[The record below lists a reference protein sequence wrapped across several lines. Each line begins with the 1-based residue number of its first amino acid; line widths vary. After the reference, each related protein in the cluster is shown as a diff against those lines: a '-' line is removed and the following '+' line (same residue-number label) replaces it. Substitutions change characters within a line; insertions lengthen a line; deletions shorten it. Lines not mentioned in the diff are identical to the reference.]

1 MTHDPLRESTA
12 STWPWAPRAEGGDG
26 GMDELDMRLVTLLQ
40 DAPRAEWS
48 EVGAALGVDPSTAA
62 RRWARLADAGHAWF
76 SCYPVSLEGAPLIVA
91 FVEVDCAPGR
101 VRDVAVELAGDPHVF
116 TVEQVT
122 GARDLVLTCVFDGLA
137 ELARYTG
144 MRVGTLPGVAASR
157 TQIATAVHMDGSRWR
172 LDRPTTA
179 ARLRLARAAGAAVP
193 GPGRSPV
200 RREDQA
206 LVRALA
212 DDPRQPVARLARR
225 TGLSPTTV
233 RRRLRRLDDSGA
245 LVFRCEVARG
255 LSGWPVSVSLWCAAP
270 PKDAARIAAHVSG
283 LREVRLVASL
293 SGPHNLLFAAWL
305 RSIDDIHAFESQ
317 LTAPFPGLT
326 VADRAVTLWPVKLA
340 GHLLDPTGRRV
351 GAVPLAGWDPGTVA
365 SDEDALLR
373 RLCGRAAPPSTAFFE
388 GRGFRARVDEVG
400 RAPRASPG
408 PEE

>member
-1 MTHDPLRESTA
+1 MSLDPLQESATSDA
-12 STWPWAPRAEGGDG
+12 PGQPWIPHAPGGRDG
-26 GMDELDMRLVTLLQ
+26 TDDLDELDMRLVTLLQ
-40 DAPRAEWS
+40 DSPRAEWS

-62 RRWARLADAGHAWF
+62 RRWVRLSAAGHAWF
-76 SCYPVSLEGAPLIVA
+76 SCYPVSLEGAPLVVA
-91 FVEVDCAPGR
+91 FVEVDCVPGR
-101 VRDVAVELAGDPHVF
+101 VHDVAVELAGDPHVF

-144 MRVGTLPGVAASR
+144 MRVGALPGVAASR
-157 TQIATAVHMDGSRWR
+157 TQIATALHMDGSRWR
-172 LDRPTTA
+172 LDRPTAA
-179 ARLRLARAAGAAVP
+179 ARPRPARTAGAATP

-206 LVRALA
+206 LVRALTG
-212 DDPRQPVARLARR
+212 DPRQPVARLARR

-233 RRRLRRLDDSGA
+233 RRRLRRLEESGS

-270 PKDAARIAAHVSG
+270 PKDTARIAAHVSG

-340 GHLLDPTGRRV
+340 GHLLDPTGRRL
-351 GAVPLAGWDPGTVA
+351 GSVPLAGWDPGAVA
-365 SDEDALLR
+365 ADEDALLR
-373 RLCGRAAPPSTAFFE
+373 RLRDRGLPP
-388 GRGFRARVDEVG
+388 G
-400 RAPRASPG
+400 
-408 PEE
+408 